1 VPDPVDRVPD
11 HEFYP
16 PPTRRRRKPEDLV
29 SVAKSPAAARAARD
43 ESFPVANQVAESK
56 LRQSVEAL
64 AAFPTRHTASAH
76 LPDVAKWIEDQFR
89 GLGYTAVST
98 FPYTRQGVAL
108 NLMNVV
114 CRKPGTSATAPVRL
128 VCAHFDCIME
138 QHSNSTA
145 RAPGAN
151 DNGSGIAVLLEL
163 ARLLEPLALEDAVEF
178 LATSGEEQGLWGAT
192 AYAAHVQSNGTNLK
206 FVLNLDEVGFPNP
219 GRDVILER
227 DLGNVVP
234 TNDLPS
240 QQLAAAVAQLATDEL
255 SIPIKLGPIERS
267 DYMPFERRGY
277 VAIGLYESGDYSEFY
292 HTSRDTPD
300 RVDFA
305 YVADVTRVALLAL
318 VR

>member
-1 VPDPVDRVPD
+1 
-11 HEFYP
+11 
-16 PPTRRRRKPEDLV
+16 
-29 SVAKSPAAARAARD
+29 
-43 ESFPVANQVAESK
+43 
-56 LRQSVEAL
+56 
-64 AAFPTRHTASAH
+64 
-76 LPDVAKWIEDQFR
+76 
-89 GLGYTAVST
+89 
-98 FPYTRQGVAL
+98 
-108 NLMNVV
+108 
-114 CRKPGTSATAPVRL
+114 
-128 VCAHFDCIME
+128 
-138 QHSNSTA
+138 
-145 RAPGAN
+145 
-151 DNGSGIAVLLEL
+151 
-163 ARLLEPLALEDAVEF
+163 
-178 LATSGEEQGLWGAT
+178 LWGAT
-192 AYAAHVQSNGTNLK
+192 AYASHVQSNGTNLK
-206 FVLNLDEVGFPNP
+206 FVLNLDEVGFPNL

-318 VR
+318 LR